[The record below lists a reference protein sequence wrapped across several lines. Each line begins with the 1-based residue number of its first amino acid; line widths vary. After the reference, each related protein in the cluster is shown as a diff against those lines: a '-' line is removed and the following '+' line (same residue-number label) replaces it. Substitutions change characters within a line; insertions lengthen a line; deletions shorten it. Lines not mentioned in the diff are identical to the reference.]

1 MGNVSLFLFNS
12 LSVTFGLLLF
22 TFILYIFYRIF
33 YNDPDENNLKLE
45 TSNETSVDLMDD
57 LESIVDEEEIIGN

>member
-12 LSVTFGLLLF
+12 LSVTFGFLLF

-33 YNDPDENNLKLE
+33 YNDSDENDLKLE
-45 TSNETSVDLMDD
+45 SSNENSLDLMDD
-57 LESIVDEEEIIGN
+57 LESIVDEEEKMD